1 MLSNLCDA
9 LCGGDHLPQ
18 MLKCAGYRRQCFKR
32 RQRAEDKQRNQRPR
46 LSIAANACGGEPQHS
61 NNRNTANQQHQRLGE
76 RGQLSLATLRI
87 QPARFRFFH
96 LLPVAVAGVEQHEFR
111 LSLEP

>member
-1 MLSNLCDA
+1 
-9 LCGGDHLPQ
+9 
-18 MLKCAGYRRQCFKR
+18 MLKCTGYRRQCFKR

-46 LSIAANACGGEPQHS
+46 LSIAANARGGEPQHS
-61 NNRNTANQQHQRLGE
+61 NNRNTANQQHQSLGE

-87 QPARFRFFH
+87 QPARFCFFH